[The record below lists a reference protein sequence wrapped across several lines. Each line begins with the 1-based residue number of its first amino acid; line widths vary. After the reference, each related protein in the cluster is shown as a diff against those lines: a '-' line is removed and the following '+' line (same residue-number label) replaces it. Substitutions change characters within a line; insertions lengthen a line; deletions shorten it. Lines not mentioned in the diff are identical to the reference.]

1 MKLTIGKK
9 LYLGFGAIVTII
21 LIIVVYNSLKLSE
34 LRKLQDD
41 GADRADAAVL
51 AQQARRI
58 GYKLY
63 TAVADAQINGYT
75 PEIRTIFDEYAKES
89 EEVLDLVK
97 KKADTDE
104 EKMWTTEA
112 AKSVTDGINLFR
124 NQMVPLFSSNDKIN
138 AEKSIKTIDKAIDDA
153 MQKSQE
159 PLRNY
164 SKSLELESSQ
174 ADKEFDLTAKNIS
187 NVSLVLAIFAVVI
200 AAIIAFFITRGIT
213 LALSKAVTVTQQIA
227 SGNLNVTF
235 DERVLA
241 GSDETSALTRYMKEM
256 AEQLKRTI
264 TFALDSS
271 DNVTNGSTQL
281 SSASQNISQGASEQA
296 ASIEEVSASIED
308 VSSSIEEISSSIEEI
323 SASIEQMTAS
333 ISQNADNANQTEK
346 IASKSSV
353 DAKDGGIAV
362 QKTVEAMKQIAE
374 KISIIQ
380 EIARQTNLLS
390 LNASIEA
397 ARAGE
402 HGKGFAVVASAVQK
416 LAERSQDSAEE
427 ISKISKSSVDLA
439 VSAGAML
446 DKLVPDIQKTSELV
460 AEINAASAE
469 QSNGIQQVN
478 TAVQQVN
485 TSVQRVNSS
494 VQQVNTTVQQFNQVI
509 QTNASA
515 SEELASTSEELLSQS
530 EELKSQ
536 LSYFQVDTDSV
547 QGKGSIRKQRKQ
559 SSVPH
564 VVPVKQNIAITR
576 EHGHGQPVS
585 HGKREESANENKSGF
600 AIDMMDEEDNNF
612 HRL

>member
-21 LIIVVYNSLKLSE
+21 LIIVFYNALKLNE
-34 LRKLQDD
+34 LRKLQDQ
-41 GADRADAAVL
+41 GAMRAVTSVL
-51 AQQARRI
+51 AQEAKQLGFKI
-58 GYKLY
+58 YKI
-63 TAVADAQINGYT
+63 VADAQINGLT
-75 PEIRTIFDEYAKES
+75 MEIRALLD
-89 EEVLDLVK
+89 EEVKEAESVLDQVEK
-97 KKADTDE
+97 NADTDE
-104 EKMWTTEA
+104 EKRWSSEA
-112 AKSVTDGINLFR
+112 RKEITNGINIFR
-124 NQMVPLFSSNDKIN
+124 NQMIPLLASTDKVQ
-138 AEKSIKTIDKAIDDA
+138 AGKEIKDLDAFIDDA
-153 MQKSQE
+153 FGKAQI
-159 PLRNY
+159 PLNNY
-164 SKSLELESSQ
+164 SKSLNAESVE
-174 ADKEFDLTAKNIS
+174 ADKVFDKTAENMS
-187 NVSLVLAIFAVVI
+187 DVSMILAIVALAFAV
-200 AAIIAFFITRGIT
+200 IIAFFITRGIT
-213 LALSKAVTVTQQIA
+213 QALSKAVSVTQQIA
-227 SGNLNVTF
+227 GGNLNVTF
-235 DERVLA
+235 DDRILA
-241 GSDETSALTRYMKEM
+241 GSDETSVLTRYMKEM
-256 AEQLKRTI
+256 AEQLKTTI

-271 DNVTNGSTQL
+271 DNVTTGSTQL

-296 ASIEEVSASIED
+296 SSIEEVSASIED
-308 VSSSIEEISSSIEEI
+308 VSSSIEEVSSSIEEI

-346 IASKSSV
+346 IASKSSI

-416 LAERSQDSAEE
+416 LAERSQDAAEE

-515 SEELASTSEELLSQS
+515 SEELASTSEELLSQA
-530 EELKSQ
+530 EELKSK
-536 LSYFQVDTDSV
+536 LSYFQVDTSDS
-547 QGKGSIRKQRKQ
+547 QGHHSVRKPRKQ
-559 SSVPH
+559 SSALH
-564 VVPVKQNIAITR
+564 AIPVKHNVAITK
-576 EHGHGQPVS
+576 EHRQPVS
-585 HGKREESANENKSGF
+585 HGKRDESANENKTGF

-612 HRL
+612 QRL